1 MGRQSGGGSRARRIH
16 GSYVVTATCLIW
28 FLPPALALLIRTEL
42 IGIRGNSTVL
52 KAMDAFGSE
61 RLSQQWEP
69 SSVNE
74 ITDMAQRDTQGAELA
89 SKVHSIYIITFPM
102 VIIF

>member
-1 MGRQSGGGSRARRIH
+1 MT
-16 GSYVVTATCLIW
+16 TACLIR
-28 FLPPALALLIRTEL
+28 FLPPALAFLIGTEL
-42 IGIRGNSTVL
+42 IGIRGNGAVL

-61 RLSQQWEP
+61 RLSQQWER

-74 ITDMAQRDTQGAELA
+74 LTDMAQSDTQGAELA
-89 SKVHSIYIITFPM
+89 SKVHSVYIITFPI